1 MDAPHQAYDGRNGRC
16 VSRTVFLFC
25 WLASC
30 GANQP
35 PTTPIPDDIDA
46 LSDTTIGPDDVFD
59 IRVYGEK
66 DLSDTFRV
74 SSDGTI
80 DYPLLGT
87 IIVNKMTPTEVADL
101 IERGLVEKELLK
113 NPQVTVFVQEYN
125 SKKISVF
132 GEVKKPGTFPY
143 KDGMTVVEAV
153 AIAGGFTSMAKKND
167 TTVIRVMGGEKK
179 RFRVPVE
186 AIGQGRAGNFILRSR
201 DIVFVPERVF

>member
-113 NPQVTVFVQEYN
+113 NPQVTVFVQE
-125 SKKISVF
+125 
-132 GEVKKPGTFPY
+132 
-143 KDGMTVVEAV
+143 
-153 AIAGGFTSMAKKND
+153 
-167 TTVIRVMGGEKK
+167 
-179 RFRVPVE
+179 
-186 AIGQGRAGNFILRSR
+186 
-201 DIVFVPERVF
+201 